1 MWHCSTRARA
11 STMSPSF
18 DLKALALVSIF
29 RAGQSLGTREAERRW
44 MATELLPE
52 EVEPDPIYRDDEDD
66 FWQSHQVDYPRDTE
80 VFSGTV
86 DRAWEEDA
94 NDDELAGL
102 LAPRERE
109 VLLMHEVHGV
119 GLSEV
124 ALALRIPLTET
135 ERLVAN
141 ARRRLRAK
149 GKAAREE

>member
-1 MWHCSTRARA
+1 
-11 STMSPSF
+11 
-18 DLKALALVSIF
+18 
-29 RAGQSLGTREAERRW
+29 
-44 MATELLPE
+44 
-52 EVEPDPIYRDDEDD
+52 
-66 FWQSHQVDYPRDTE
+66 VDYPRDTK
-80 VFSGTV
+80 VFSDTV
-86 DRAWEEDA
+86 DRAREEDA

-135 ERLVAN
+135 ERLLAN

-149 GKAAREE
+149 GKVTREE